1 MINVN
6 DITKKAGQE
15 LSEHLAAL
23 VGLLVAEGD
32 WNLQISMGCE
42 KGVPSDRLGE
52 FEAGRIGEFWGRL
65 RAPTSGRQRASL
77 GKFRISQVIPPR
89 ISERLWRGVIDCLN

>member
-52 FEAGRIGEFWGRL
+52 FEAGRIGEFWGQVASADERATAGEPWEISHFASYTPSDLGAVVAWCNRL
-65 RAPTSGRQRASL
+65 P
-77 GKFRISQVIPPR
+77 
-89 ISERLWRGVIDCLN
+89 